1 MRSSELEATRSF
13 WNSAPCGGQPTF
25 ERRLAHRYGLEPW
38 IPPLLERI
46 ARKHSHVVEIGCGQG
61 TDGIQLCSMLSPN
74 ARYEG
79 FDYSEA
85 SVLRAIEAARD
96 ASSLNVTPV
105 FRGGNAEALDLPD
118 SSVEAIY
125 SCGVLHHTADDLKA
139 FSEVFRVLKPG
150 GRAYIALYRT
160 WAPKVAIA
168 KVLRGIQRA
177 VDRGLRT
184 ERALLR
190 LLRGRHGEPL
200 LGTMLLECFGVPYLR
215 GYTAR
220 QMRRNFSQFNIIS
233 LSSVG
238 FNIPR
243 MARRRDRKPLIG
255 YYWLIEIEKP
265 LSARAPR
272 Q

>member
-1 MRSSELEATRSF
+1 MHSPELEATRSF

-25 ERRLAHRYGLEPW
+25 EQRVAHRYGLEPW

-46 ARKHSHVVEIGCGQG
+46 ARRHNHVVEIGCGQG
-61 TDGIQLCSMLSPN
+61 TDGIGLCSLLPPG

-85 SVLRAIEAARD
+85 SVLRANEAACD
-96 ASSLNVTPV
+96 APGIKVRPV
-105 FRGGNAEALDLPD
+105 FRVGNAEALDLAEN
-118 SSVEAIY
+118 SVEAIY
-125 SCGVLHHTADDLKA
+125 SCGVLHHTVDDVRA
-139 FSEVFRVLKPG
+139 FSEVFRVLRPG

-160 WAPKVAIA
+160 WAPKVTVA
-168 KVLRGIQRA
+168 KILRGIQHA
-177 VDRGLRT
+177 VDRVLGT
-184 ERALLR
+184 QRAFLS

-220 QMRRNFSQFNIIS
+220 QMRKNFSQFTIIS

-243 MARRRDRKPLIG
+243 MARPRGRKPVIG
-255 YYWLIEIEKP
+255 YYWLIELEKP
-265 LSARAPR
+265 L
-272 Q
+272 